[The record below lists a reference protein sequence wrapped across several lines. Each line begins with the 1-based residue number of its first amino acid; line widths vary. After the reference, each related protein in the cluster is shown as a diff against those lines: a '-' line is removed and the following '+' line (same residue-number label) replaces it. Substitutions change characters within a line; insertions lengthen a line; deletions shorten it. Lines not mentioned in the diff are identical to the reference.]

1 MIYID
6 TRTIIP
12 EEDLEPEREA
22 EKIVEESTEY
32 LKQVNEVDSKVKLI
46 SFVILGL
53 GTVSILH

>member
-46 SFVILGL
+46 SLVILGI
-53 GTVSILH
+53 VSILN